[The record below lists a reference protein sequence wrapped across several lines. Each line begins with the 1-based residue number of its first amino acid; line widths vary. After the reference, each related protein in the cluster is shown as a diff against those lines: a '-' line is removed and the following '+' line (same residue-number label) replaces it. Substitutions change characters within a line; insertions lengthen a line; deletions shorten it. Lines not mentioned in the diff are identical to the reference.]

1 MPKAASEI
9 LCSNLTQGL
18 HAAAQPLAILR
29 AGLSK
34 DHIDR
39 MRTDELRELAANSA
53 REVER
58 VCALFSCLQ
67 QLVMTET
74 IKPDLSATPVLPL
87 LAHVADEVNLLFEED
102 GMCLNATVP
111 DTCQPVLINSART
124 LQALTSVLLIVHAVS
139 RAEDT
144 IELIVSL
151 SASAVQVVVRNA
163 NPYVGTMN
171 TEASLRMALADAN
184 IRSQQGKFSWSAA
197 PFSVQ
202 IELPKAPLAQ

>member
-1 MPKAASEI
+1 
-9 LCSNLTQGL
+9 
-18 HAAAQPLAILR
+18 
-29 AGLSK
+29 
-34 DHIDR
+34 

-139 RAEDT
+139 RAQDT

-184 IRSQQGKFSWSAA
+184 IRSQQGKFSWSPA